1 MTTKYEQ
8 AKNTLQ
14 YLRMKCPEC
23 DNAIKVAIDALEKQ
37 IPQQV
42 LLPRTSI
49 GSERFCPRCGTR
61 VGSIVD
67 ILTAEEF
74 GLSTYCDAC
83 GQALRGD

>member
-1 MTTKYEQ
+1 MTNEQ
-8 AKNTLQ
+8 AKAVLQ
-14 YLRMKCPEC
+14 HLRNRCLEY
-23 DNAIKVAIDALEKQ
+23 DNAIKMAIDALEKQ

-49 GSERFCPRCGTR
+49 GRERFCPRCGTR

-67 ILTAEEF
+67 ILKSEEF

-83 GQALRGD
+83 GQALRSD

>member
-1 MTTKYEQ
+1 MTNKYEQ
-8 AKNTLQ
+8 AKNTLL

-49 GSERFCPRCGTR
+49 ESKRFCPRCGTH

-67 ILTAEEF
+67 ILKSEEY

-83 GQALRGD
+83 GQAVRGD